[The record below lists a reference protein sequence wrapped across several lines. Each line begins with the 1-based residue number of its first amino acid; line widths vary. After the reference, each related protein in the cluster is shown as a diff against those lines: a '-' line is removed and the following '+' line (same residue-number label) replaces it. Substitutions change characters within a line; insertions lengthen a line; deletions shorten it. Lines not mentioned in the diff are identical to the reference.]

1 MRLVL
6 LGPPGAGKGTQAE
19 LVKNHFEIP
28 HVSTGDM
35 LREARRKK
43 TPLGCQAEEYMEAGE
58 LVPDSIVI
66 GIVQERLNA
75 PDCQN
80 GFLLDGFPRTV
91 EQAQALEENEI
102 PLDAVVYIRVPREQL
117 IIRLTGRRI
126 CRACGK
132 AWHTQFNPP
141 PGDRCDC
148 GGELYQRSDDASD
161 TVSQRLDVYLA
172 QTSPL
177 IEWYDKR
184 NLLVTV
190 DGNQDIDAVF
200 TAILTALGAER

>member
-19 LVKNHFEIP
+19 LVKDHFKVP

-35 LREARRKK
+35 LREARRNK
-43 TPLGCQAEEYMEAGE
+43 TALGRQAEKYMEAGE

-66 GIVQERLNA
+66 GVVQERLSA

-91 EQAQALEENEI
+91 EQARALEENGI
-102 PLDAVVYIRVPREQL
+102 PLDAVVYIQVPRKQL
-117 IIRLTGRRI
+117 IKRLTGRRI
-126 CRACGK
+126 CKACGK
-132 AWHTQFNPP
+132 AWHTDFNPP
-141 PGDRCDC
+141 PGNRCDC

-161 TVSQRLDVYLA
+161 TVNQRLDVYLA

-177 IEWYDKR
+177 IAWYDER

-200 TAILTALGAER
+200 TTIITDLGAG